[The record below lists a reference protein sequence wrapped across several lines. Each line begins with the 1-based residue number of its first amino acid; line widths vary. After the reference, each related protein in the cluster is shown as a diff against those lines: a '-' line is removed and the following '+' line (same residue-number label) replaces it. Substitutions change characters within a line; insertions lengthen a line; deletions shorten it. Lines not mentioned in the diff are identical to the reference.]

1 MKRKFTLLFVLLL
14 VLIVADLTQFSTN
27 SQILSILIP
36 NFRLPRL
43 ITILSAGI
51 ALSLSGYI
59 IQNITENS
67 LADSGTIGI
76 TSGASAGSVT
86 FLLIA
91 DHFKL
96 TGIWNFSYPLFA
108 LIGALLSFALIYIF
122 ALRKQ
127 VSSVR
132 VLLTGI
138 AITAFFQALITIG
151 QLSVN
156 AFDFQKVA
164 VWLSG
169 DIWQTGTT
177 YLIICIL
184 LLVIGL
190 IILPF
195 FLKKL
200 EILSLGEEMATVLGL
215 DVPKTKIY
223 LYLLALLFAAVGVL
237 LVGGLAFV
245 GLIAPHIAREIVGFK
260 SRKSLIATALSG
272 MIILSF
278 ADIIS
283 QMIIAPSS
291 LPLGFVVAFIGAP
304 YYIYLIQKV

>member
-59 IQNITENS
+59 IQNITENP

-76 TSGASAGSVT
+76 TSGASAGSVA

-283 QMIIAPSS
+283 QMIISPSS

>member
-59 IQNITENS
+59 IQNITENP
-67 LADSGTIGI
+67 LADSGAIGI
-76 TSGASAGSVT
+76 TSGASAGSVA

-138 AITAFFQALITIG
+138 ALTAFFQALITIG
-151 QLSVN
+151 QLSVK

-245 GLIAPHIAREIVGFK
+245 GLIAPHIASEIVGFK

>member
-59 IQNITENS
+59 IQNITENP

-76 TSGASAGSVT
+76 TSGASAGSVA

-291 LPLGFVVAFIGAP
+291 LPLGFVVAFIGAS

>member
-14 VLIVADLTQFSTN
+14 VLIVVDLTQFSTN
-27 SQILSILIP
+27 PQILSILIP

-51 ALSLSGYI
+51 ALSLSGFI
-59 IQNITENS
+59 IQNVTENP

-76 TSGASAGSVT
+76 TSGASAGSVA

-96 TGIWNFSYPLFA
+96 TGLWNFSYPIFA
-108 LIGALLSFALIYIF
+108 LICALLSFVLIYFF

-169 DIWQTGTT
+169 DIWQTGST
-177 YLIICIL
+177 YLFICVL

-190 IILPF
+190 IILQF
-195 FLKKL
+195 FLRKL
-200 EILSLGEEMATVLGL
+200 EILSLGEEMATTLGL
-215 DVPKTKIY
+215 EVQKTKIY

-283 QMIIAPSS
+283 QTIIAPSS

>member
-1 MKRKFTLLFVLLL
+1 M
-14 VLIVADLTQFSTN
+14 
-27 SQILSILIP
+27 
-36 NFRLPRL
+36 
-43 ITILSAGI
+43 
-51 ALSLSGYI
+51 SGYI
-59 IQNITENS
+59 IQNITENP
-67 LADSGTIGI
+67 LADSGAIGI
-76 TSGASAGSVT
+76 TSGASAGSVA

-245 GLIAPHIAREIVGFK
+245 GLIAPHIASEIVGFK

>member
-1 MKRKFTLLFVLLL
+1 MKKRFLALIGVLAL
-14 VLIVADLTQFSTN
+14 LIVINLTQFSTN
-27 SQILSILIP
+27 GQILALLIP

-43 ITILSAGI
+43 LTVLSAGI
-51 ALSLSGYI
+51 ALSIAGFI
-59 IQNITENS
+59 IQSITENP

-76 TSGASAGSVT
+76 TSGASAGSVA

-96 TGIWNFSYPLFA
+96 TGTWNFSYPIFA
-108 LIGALLSFALIYIF
+108 LLGALLAFALIYFF
-122 ALRKQ
+122 ALRKN

-138 AITAFFQALITIG
+138 AITAFFQALITLG

-169 DIWQTGTT
+169 DIWQTGST
-177 YLIICIL
+177 YLLICFIL
-184 LLVIGL
+184 LLIGL
-190 IILPF
+190 SVLPF
-195 FLKKL
+195 YFKKM
-200 EILSLGEEMATVLGL
+200 EILALGEEMAVVLGIE
-215 DVPKTKIY
+215 VKKTKIQ
-223 LYLLALLFAAVGVL
+223 LYFLALLFASVGVL

-245 GLIAPHIAREIVGFK
+245 GLIAPHIAREIVGF
-260 SRKSLIATALSG
+260 RPRRRLVATALSG
-272 MIILSF
+272 MIILCF
-278 ADIIS
+278 ADVVS

>member
-59 IQNITENS
+59 IQNITQNP

-76 TSGASAGSVT
+76 TSGASAGSVA

-177 YLIICIL
+177 YLIIYIL

>member
-36 NFRLPRL
+36 NFRLLRL

-59 IQNITENS
+59 IQNITENP

-76 TSGASAGSVT
+76 TSGASAGSVA

>member
-59 IQNITENS
+59 IQNITENP

-76 TSGASAGSVT
+76 TSGASAGSVA

-245 GLIAPHIAREIVGFK
+245 GLIAPHIASEIVGFK

-291 LPLGFVVAFIGAP
+291 LPLGFVCLLYTSDAADE
-304 YYIYLIQKV
+304 L

>member
-1 MKRKFTLLFVLLL
+1 MKKRFALLILA
-14 VLIVADLTQFSTN
+14 LIWLIIMNLTQFSLN
-27 SQILSILIP
+27 AKILALLIP
-36 NFRLPRL
+36 EFRLPRL
-43 ITILSAGI
+43 LTVLAAGV
-51 ALSLSGYI
+51 ALSVAGFI
-59 IQNITENS
+59 IQSITENP

-76 TSGASAGSVT
+76 TSGASAGSVA

-91 DHFKL
+91 DRFDL
-96 TGIWNFSYPLFA
+96 TGMWNFSYPIFA
-108 LIGALLSFALIYIF
+108 LLGALVAFAMIYLF
-122 ALRKQ
+122 ALRKN

-138 AITAFFQALITIG
+138 AITAFFQALITLG

-169 DIWQTGTT
+169 DVWQTGSS
-177 YLIICIL
+177 YLLVCLVL
-184 LLVIGL
+184 LLGGL
-190 IILPF
+190 AVLPF

-200 EILSLGEEMATVLGL
+200 EILTLGEEMATALGL
-215 DVPKTKIY
+215 EVRKTKLQ

-245 GLIAPHIAREIVGFK
+245 GLIAPHIAREIMGFK
-260 SRKSLIATALSG
+260 PRRRLLATALSG
-272 MIILSF
+272 MIILCF
-278 ADIIS
+278 ADLVS

>member
-1 MKRKFTLLFVLLL
+1 MKKKFTLLVTVLL
-14 VLIVADLTQFSTN
+14 VLIVIDLTQFSTN

-43 ITILSAGI
+43 VTILSAGI
-51 ALSLSGYI
+51 ALSLSGFI
-59 IQNITENS
+59 IQNITENP

-76 TSGASAGSVT
+76 TSGASAGSVA

-91 DHFKL
+91 DHFNL
-96 TGIWNFSYPLFA
+96 SGFWNFSYPIFA
-108 LIGALLSFALIYIF
+108 LLGALISFALIYF
-122 ALRKQ
+122 LALRKR
-127 VSSVR
+127 VSPVR

-177 YLIICIL
+177 YLIICLCL
-184 LLVIGL
+184 LLIGL

-195 FLKKL
+195 FMKKL

-215 DVPKTKIY
+215 EVPKTKIY

-245 GLIAPHIAREIVGFK
+245 GLIAPHIARELVGFK
-260 SRKSLIATALSG
+260 SKKSLLATALSG

-283 QMIIAPSS
+283 QMIISPSS

>member
-1 MKRKFTLLFVLLL
+1 MKKRFALLILALILL
-14 VLIVADLTQFSTN
+14 IIMNLTQFSLN
-27 SQILSILIP
+27 GKILALLIP
-36 NFRLPRL
+36 EFRLPRL
-43 ITILSAGI
+43 LTVLAAGV
-51 ALSLSGYI
+51 ALSVAGFI
-59 IQNITENS
+59 IQSITENP

-76 TSGASAGSVT
+76 TSGASAGSVA

-91 DHFKL
+91 DRFDL
-96 TGIWNFSYPLFA
+96 TGMWNFSYPISA
-108 LIGALLSFALIYIF
+108 LLGALVAFAMIYLF
-122 ALRKQ
+122 ALRKN

-138 AITAFFQALITIG
+138 AITAFFQALITLG

-169 DIWQTGTT
+169 DVWQTGSS
-177 YLIICIL
+177 YLLVCLVL
-184 LLVIGL
+184 LLGGL
-190 IILPF
+190 AVLPF

-200 EILSLGEEMATVLGL
+200 EILTLGEEMATALGL
-215 DVPKTKIY
+215 EVRKTKLQ

-245 GLIAPHIAREIVGFK
+245 GLIAPHIAREIMGFK
-260 SRKSLIATALSG
+260 PRRRLLATALSG
-272 MIILSF
+272 MIILCF
-278 ADIIS
+278 ADLVS

>member
-14 VLIVADLTQFSTN
+14 VLIVVDLTQFSTN
-27 SQILSILIP
+27 PQILSILIP

-51 ALSLSGYI
+51 ALSLSGFI
-59 IQNITENS
+59 IQNITENP

-76 TSGASAGSVT
+76 TSGASAGSVA

-96 TGIWNFSYPLFA
+96 TGLWNFSYPIFA
-108 LIGALLSFALIYIF
+108 LIGALLSFVLIYFF

-169 DIWQTGTT
+169 DIWQTGST
-177 YLIICIL
+177 YLFICVL

-195 FLKKL
+195 FLRKL
-200 EILSLGEEMATVLGL
+200 EMATTLGL
-215 DVPKTKIY
+215 EVQKTKIY

-245 GLIAPHIAREIVGFK
+245 GLIAPHIAREIAGFK

-283 QMIIAPSS
+283 QTIIAPSS

>member
-14 VLIVADLTQFSTN
+14 VLIVSDLTQFSTN

-59 IQNITENS
+59 IQNITENP

-76 TSGASAGSVT
+76 TSGASAGSVA

-237 LVGGLAFV
+237 LVGGIAFV

>member
-14 VLIVADLTQFSTN
+14 VLIVVDLTQFSTN
-27 SQILSILIP
+27 PQILSILIP

-51 ALSLSGYI
+51 ALSLSGFI
-59 IQNITENS
+59 IQNITENP

-76 TSGASAGSVT
+76 TSGASAGSVA

-96 TGIWNFSYPLFA
+96 TGLWNFSYPIFA
-108 LIGALLSFALIYIF
+108 LIGALLSFVLIYFF

-169 DIWQTGTT
+169 DIWQTGST
-177 YLIICIL
+177 YLFICVL

-195 FLKKL
+195 FLRKL
-200 EILSLGEEMATVLGL
+200 EILSLGEEMATTLGL
-215 DVPKTKIY
+215 EVQKTKIY

-245 GLIAPHIAREIVGFK
+245 GLIAPHIAREISGFK

-283 QMIIAPSS
+283 QTIIAPSS

>member
-14 VLIVADLTQFSTN
+14 VLIVVDLTQFSTN
-27 SQILSILIP
+27 PQILSILIP

-51 ALSLSGYI
+51 ALSLSGFI
-59 IQNITENS
+59 IQNITENP

-76 TSGASAGSVT
+76 TSGASAGSVA

-96 TGIWNFSYPLFA
+96 TGLWNFSYPIFA
-108 LIGALLSFALIYIF
+108 LIGALLSFVLIYFF

-169 DIWQTGTT
+169 DIWQTGST
-177 YLIICIL
+177 YLFICVL

-195 FLKKL
+195 FLRKL
-200 EILSLGEEMATVLGL
+200 EILSLGEEMATTLGL
-215 DVPKTKIY
+215 EVQKTKIY
-223 LYLLALLFAAVGVL
+223 LYLLALLF
-237 LVGGLAFV
+237 V
-245 GLIAPHIAREIVGFK
+245 GLIAPHIAREIAGFK

-283 QMIIAPSS
+283 QTIIAPSS

>member
-59 IQNITENS
+59 IQNITENP

-76 TSGASAGSVT
+76 TSGASAGSVA

-177 YLIICIL
+177 YLIIYIL

>member
-14 VLIVADLTQFSTN
+14 VLIVVDLTQFSTN
-27 SQILSILIP
+27 PQILSILIP

-51 ALSLSGYI
+51 ALSLSGFI
-59 IQNITENS
+59 IQNITENP

-76 TSGASAGSVT
+76 TSGASAGSVA

-91 DHFKL
+91 YHFKL
-96 TGIWNFSYPLFA
+96 TGLWNFSYPIFA
-108 LIGALLSFALIYIF
+108 LIGALLSFVLIYFF

-169 DIWQTGTT
+169 DIWQTGST
-177 YLIICIL
+177 YLFICVL

-195 FLKKL
+195 FLRKL
-200 EILSLGEEMATVLGL
+200 EILSLGEEMATTLGL
-215 DVPKTKIY
+215 EVQKTKIY

-245 GLIAPHIAREIVGFK
+245 GLIAPHIAREIAGFK

-283 QMIIAPSS
+283 QTIIAPSS

>member
-51 ALSLSGYI
+51 PLSLSGYI
-59 IQNITENS
+59 IQNITENP

-76 TSGASAGSVT
+76 TSGASAGSVA

>member
-59 IQNITENS
+59 IQNITENP

-76 TSGASAGSVT
+76 TSGASAGSVA

-200 EILSLGEEMATVLGL
+200 EILSLGEEMAAVLGL

>member
-59 IQNITENS
+59 IQNITENP

-76 TSGASAGSVT
+76 TSGASAGSVG

-108 LIGALLSFALIYIF
+108 LIGALLSFALIYFF

-272 MIILSF
+272 MNILSF
-278 ADIIS
+278 ADIVS

>member
-14 VLIVADLTQFSTN
+14 VLIVVDLTQFSTN
-27 SQILSILIP
+27 PQILSILIP

-51 ALSLSGYI
+51 ALSLSGFI
-59 IQNITENS
+59 IQNVTENP

-76 TSGASAGSVT
+76 TSGASAGSVA

-96 TGIWNFSYPLFA
+96 TGLWNFSYPIFA
-108 LIGALLSFALIYIF
+108 LICALLSFVLIYFF

-169 DIWQTGTT
+169 DIWQTGST
-177 YLIICIL
+177 YLFICVL

-195 FLKKL
+195 FLRKL
-200 EILSLGEEMATVLGL
+200 EILSLGEEMATTLGL
-215 DVPKTKIY
+215 EVQKTKIY

-283 QMIIAPSS
+283 QTIIAPSS

>member
-59 IQNITENS
+59 IQNITENP

-76 TSGASAGSVT
+76 TSGASAGSVA

-156 AFDFQKVA
+156 AFGFQKVA

>member
-14 VLIVADLTQFSTN
+14 VLIVVDLTQFSTN
-27 SQILSILIP
+27 PQILSILIP

-51 ALSLSGYI
+51 ALSLSGFI
-59 IQNITENS
+59 IQNITENP

-76 TSGASAGSVT
+76 TSGASAGSVA

-96 TGIWNFSYPLFA
+96 TGLWNFSYPNFA
-108 LIGALLSFALIYIF
+108 LIGALLSFVLIYFF

-169 DIWQTGTT
+169 DIWQTGST
-177 YLIICIL
+177 YLFICVL

-195 FLKKL
+195 FLRKL
-200 EILSLGEEMATVLGL
+200 EILSLGEEMATTLGL
-215 DVPKTKIY
+215 EVQKTKIY

-245 GLIAPHIAREIVGFK
+245 GLIAPHIAREIAGFK

-283 QMIIAPSS
+283 QTIISPSS

>member
-1 MKRKFTLLFVLLL
+1 MKKRFALLILALILL
-14 VLIVADLTQFSTN
+14 IIMNLTQFSLN
-27 SQILSILIP
+27 GKILALLIP
-36 NFRLPRL
+36 EFRLPRL
-43 ITILSAGI
+43 LTVLAAGV
-51 ALSLSGYI
+51 ALSVAGFI
-59 IQNITENS
+59 IQSITENP

-76 TSGASAGSVT
+76 TSGASAGSVA

-91 DHFKL
+91 DRFDL
-96 TGIWNFSYPLFA
+96 TGMWNFSYPIFA
-108 LIGALLSFALIYIF
+108 LLGALVAFAMIYLF
-122 ALRKQ
+122 ALRKN

-138 AITAFFQALITIG
+138 AITAFFQALITLG

-169 DIWQTGTT
+169 DVWQTGSS
-177 YLIICIL
+177 YFLVCLVL
-184 LLVIGL
+184 LLGGL
-190 IILPF
+190 AVLPF

-200 EILSLGEEMATVLGL
+200 EILTLGEEMATALGL
-215 DVPKTKIY
+215 EVRKTKLQ

-245 GLIAPHIAREIVGFK
+245 GLIAPHIAREIMGFK
-260 SRKSLIATALSG
+260 PRRRLLATALSG
-272 MIILSF
+272 MIILCF
-278 ADIIS
+278 ADLVS

>member
-1 MKRKFTLLFVLLL
+1 M
-14 VLIVADLTQFSTN
+14 
-27 SQILSILIP
+27 
-36 NFRLPRL
+36 
-43 ITILSAGI
+43 
-51 ALSLSGYI
+51 
-59 IQNITENS
+59 
-67 LADSGTIGI
+67 
-76 TSGASAGSVT
+76 
-86 FLLIA
+86 
-91 DHFKL
+91 

>member
-14 VLIVADLTQFSTN
+14 VLIVIDLTQFSTN
-27 SQILSILIP
+27 PQILSILIP

-51 ALSLSGYI
+51 ALSLSGFI
-59 IQNITENS
+59 IQNITENP

-76 TSGASAGSVT
+76 TSGASAGSVA

-96 TGIWNFSYPLFA
+96 TGLWNFSYPIFA
-108 LIGALLSFALIYIF
+108 LIGALLSFVLIYFF

-169 DIWQTGTT
+169 DIWQTGST
-177 YLIICIL
+177 YLFICVL

-195 FLKKL
+195 FLRKL
-200 EILSLGEEMATVLGL
+200 EILSLGEEMATTLGL
-215 DVPKTKIY
+215 EVQKTKIY

-237 LVGGLAFV
+237 LVGGLV
-245 GLIAPHIAREIVGFK
+245 GLIAPHIAREIAGFK

-283 QMIIAPSS
+283 QTIIAPSS

>member
-27 SQILSILIP
+27 SQILSIWIP

-59 IQNITENS
+59 IQNITENP

-76 TSGASAGSVT
+76 TSGASAGSVA

-96 TGIWNFSYPLFA
+96 TVIWNFSYPLFA

>member
-1 MKRKFTLLFVLLL
+1 MKKKFILLFSI
-14 VLIVADLTQFSTN
+14 LIIIAFIDLTQFSTDT
-27 SQILSILIP
+27 QMLALLIP

-43 ITILSAGI
+43 IIILAAGM
-51 ALSLSGYI
+51 ALSIAGFI
-59 IQNITENS
+59 IQTVAENP

-76 TSGASAGSVT
+76 ASGASAGSVA
-86 FLLIA
+86 FLLVA

-96 TGIWNFSYPLFA
+96 TGFWNFSYP
-108 LIGALLSFALIYIF
+108 IF
-122 ALRKQ
+122 ALLGAIVAFGLIYFFALKKN

-138 AITAFFQALITIG
+138 AITAFFQAMITLA

-156 AFDFQKVA
+156 SFDFQKVA

-169 DIWQTGTT
+169 DVWQTDTS
-177 YLIICIL
+177 YLLVCL
-184 LLVIGL
+184 VLLVIALGF
-190 IILPF
+190 LPF
-195 FLKKL
+195 SMNKL
-200 EILSLGEEMATVLGL
+200 EIISLGEEMATTLGI
-215 DVPKTKIY
+215 DIQKTKTQ
-223 LYLLALLFAAVGVL
+223 LYFIALLFAAVGVL

-260 SRKSLIATALSG
+260 SRRRLAATALSG
-272 MIILSF
+272 MIILVF

-283 QMIIAPSS
+283 QLVIAPSS

>member
-1 MKRKFTLLFVLLL
+1 MKKKFILLFSI
-14 VLIVADLTQFSTN
+14 LIIIAFIDLTQFSTDT
-27 SQILSILIP
+27 QMLALLIP

-43 ITILSAGI
+43 IIILAAGM
-51 ALSLSGYI
+51 ALSIAGFI
-59 IQNITENS
+59 IQTVAENP

-76 TSGASAGSVT
+76 TSGASAGSVA
-86 FLLIA
+86 FLLVA

-96 TGIWNFSYPLFA
+96 TGFWNFSYP
-108 LIGALLSFALIYIF
+108 IF
-122 ALRKQ
+122 ALLGAIVAFGLIYFFALKKN

-138 AITAFFQALITIG
+138 AITAFFQAMITLA

-156 AFDFQKVA
+156 SFDFQKVA

-169 DIWQTGTT
+169 DVWQTDTS
-177 YLIICIL
+177 YLLVCL
-184 LLVIGL
+184 VLLVIALGF
-190 IILPF
+190 LPF
-195 FLKKL
+195 SMNKL
-200 EILSLGEEMATVLGL
+200 EIISLGEEMATTLGI
-215 DVPKTKIY
+215 DIQKTKTQ
-223 LYLLALLFAAVGVL
+223 LYFIALLFAAVGVL

-260 SRKSLIATALSG
+260 SRRRLAATALSG
-272 MIILSF
+272 MIILVF

-283 QMIIAPSS
+283 QLVIAPSS